1 MADPILYG
9 FPRSTYV
16 NIVRMVLTHKDIPF
30 QFNDLETVMGTPAHL
45 ALHPF
50 NRVPIFEH
58 DGFRV
63 YETIAIITYIEDAFD
78 GPRLQPAAPRDRARM
93 MQWIA
98 AVGSYY
104 YYWFVY
110 HLGHERVVFPELGIE
125 PDEKVVAV
133 ALPNA
138 ANALDV
144 MERELGDRQ
153 AFLIGEQLTLADFAM
168 LPMVT
173 SLSQHKDGQDLLA
186 AHPGILQ
193 WRQRMEDVPSVKRFR
208 GALPP
213 RVPIEHARHWAV
225 SHRPKY

>member
-1 MADPILYG
+1 
-9 FPRSTYV
+9 V
-16 NIVRMVLTHKDIPF
+16 NIVRLVLTHKGVPF
-30 QFNDLETVMGTPAHL
+30 QFNDLETVMGTPVHL

-63 YETIAIITYIEDAFD
+63 YETIAIITYIEDAFG
-78 GPRLQPAAPRDRARM
+78 GPRLQPATARERARM
-93 MQWIA
+93 MQWIG
-98 AVGSYY
+98 AVGGYY

-110 HLGHERVVFPELGIE
+110 HIGHERNVFPELGIE
-125 PDEKVVAV
+125 PDEKVVTV

-144 MERELGDRQ
+144 LERELGDRH

-173 SLSQHKDGQDLLA
+173 SLSMHKDGQDLLA
-186 AHPGILQ
+186 ARPRVLE
-193 WRQRMEDVPSVKRFR
+193 WRQRMDDLPSVKRVR
-208 GALPP
+208 ASLPL
-213 RVPIEHARHWAV
+213 RVPIEHARNWAV

>member
-9 FPRSTYV
+9 FQASTYV
-16 NIVRMVLTHKDIPF
+16 NIVRLVLTHKDVPF

-63 YETIAIITYIEDAFD
+63 YETIAIITYIDDAFD
-78 GPRLQPAAPRDRARM
+78 GPRLHPAAAGDRARM
-93 MQWIA
+93 MQWIS

-110 HLGHERVVFPELGIE
+110 HIGHERNVFPLLGIE

-133 ALPNA
+133 ARPNA

-144 MERELGDRQ
+144 LERELGDRQ
-153 AFLIGEQLTLADFAM
+153 TFLVGDQLTLADFAM

-173 SLSQHKDGQDLLA
+173 SLSMHKDGQDLLA
-186 AHPGILQ
+186 ARPCVLQ
-193 WRQRMEDVPSVKRFR
+193 WRQRMEDLPSVKRFR
-208 GALPP
+208 ASLPP
-213 RVPIEHARHWAV
+213 RAPIEHARNWVV

>member
-9 FPRSTYV
+9 FQASTYV
-16 NIVRMVLTHKDIPF
+16 NIVRLVLTHKDVPF

-63 YETIAIITYIEDAFD
+63 YETIAIITYIDDAFD
-78 GPRLQPAAPRDRARM
+78 GPRLHPAAAGDRARM
-93 MQWIA
+93 MQWIS

-110 HLGHERVVFPELGIE
+110 HIGHERNVFPLLGIE
-125 PDEKVVAV
+125 PDEQVVAV
-133 ALPNA
+133 ARPNA
-138 ANALDV
+138 ANALEV
-144 MERELGDRQ
+144 LERELGDRQ
-153 AFLIGEQLTLADFAM
+153 TFLIGDQLTLADFAM

-173 SLSQHKDGQDLLA
+173 SLSMHKDGQDLLA
-186 AHPGILQ
+186 ARPRVLQ
-193 WRQRMEDVPSVKRFR
+193 WRQRMEDIPSVKRFR
-208 GALPP
+208 ASLPP
-213 RVPIEHARHWAV
+213 RAPIEHARNWVV

>member
-9 FPRSTYV
+9 FQASTYV
-16 NIVRMVLTHKDIPF
+16 NIVRLVLSHKDISF
-30 QFNDLETVMGTPAHL
+30 QFSDLESLMGTPAHL

-50 NRVPIFEH
+50 NRVPILEH

-63 YETIAIITYIEDAFD
+63 YETIAIVTYIDDAFD
-78 GPRLQPAAPRDRARM
+78 GPRLQPAAARDRARM
-93 MQWIA
+93 MQWLG

-110 HLGHERVVFPELGIE
+110 HLGHERNVFPALGIE

-133 ALPNA
+133 ARPNA

-144 MERELGDRQ
+144 LERELGDRQ
-153 AFLIGEQLTLADFAM
+153 TFLIGEQLTLADFAM

-173 SLSQHKDGQDLLA
+173 SLSLHKDGQDLLA
-186 AHPGILQ
+186 PRPRILQ
-193 WRQRMEDVPSVKRFR
+193 WRQRMEDLPSVKRFR
-208 GALPP
+208 ASLPP
-213 RVPIEHARHWAV
+213 RVPIEHARSWV
-225 SHRPKY
+225 LSHRPKY

>member
-1 MADPILYG
+1 MAEPILYG
-9 FPRSTYV
+9 FQRSTCV
-16 NIVRMVLTHKDIPF
+16 NVVRLVLSHKDVPF
-30 QFNDLETVMGTPAHL
+30 QFSDLESAMGGPAHL

-63 YETIAIITYIEDAFD
+63 YETSAIIIYIDDAFG
-78 GPRLQPAAPRDRARM
+78 GPRLQPAAARDRARM
-93 MQWIA
+93 MQWIG

-110 HLGHERVVFPELGIE
+110 HLGHERNVFPELGIA
-125 PDEKVVAV
+125 PDKKVVAT
-133 ALPNA
+133 AIPNA
-138 ANALDV
+138 ANALNV
-144 MERELGDRQ
+144 LERELADRST
-153 AFLIGEQLTLADFAM
+153 FLIGEQPTPPDFAM

-186 AHPGILQ
+186 VQPRILQ
-193 WRQRMEDVPSVKRFR
+193 WRARMEELPSVQRFR
-208 GALPP
+208 TSLPP
-213 RVPIEHARHWAV
+213 RVPIEHARNWAV